1 LLFCWEDQ
9 QETSMPIT
17 ATTDPTRLS
26 QTPVTAAIASAAAK
40 TGMDF
45 NYLMGQARIESGLNP
60 NAQAKTSSASG
71 LFQFTKQTWLATVKA
86 HGADHGL
93 GLAAAA
99 ITQNAGGRYSVSD
112 PAQRD
117 TILNMRFAPEAAS
130 AMAAEFA
137 SDNADYLN
145 GELGR
150 APEQVD
156 LYLAHFLGA
165 AGAARFLKSYQANPD
180 GAAAPELPKAAAAN
194 RSVFYA
200 ASGAHRSFAEIRQR
214 FAAKLGNAGTPTP
227 AAPPPTRPYSIARKT
242 PERFSE
248 FPSMRVIEPMPHH
261 LSLDFAHA
269 AYGKLAAMGAKA

>member
-1 LLFCWEDQ
+1 
-9 QETSMPIT
+9 MPIT

-26 QTPVTAAIASAAAK
+26 PTPVTAAIASAAAK

-45 NYLMGQARIESGLNP
+45 NYLLNQARIESGLNP

-71 LFQFTKQTWLATVKA
+71 LFQFTKQTWLATVKT
-86 HGADHGL
+86 HGAEHGL
-93 GLAAAA
+93 GSAADA
-99 ITQNAGGRYSVSD
+99 IARNADGEYYVSNPSLQND
-112 PAQRD
+112 
-117 TILNMRFAPEAAS
+117 ILDMRFAPEPAS

-137 SDNADYLN
+137 LDNADYLT

-180 GAAAPELPKAAAAN
+180 IAAAPELPKAAAAN
-194 RSVFYA
+194 RSIFYA
-200 ASGAHRSFAEIRQR
+200 VNGTPKSFAEIRQR
-214 FAAKLGNAGTPTP
+214 FAAKLASAGSPPAPLPQTATYSVVQGTPGIL
-227 AAPPPTRPYSIARKT
+227 R
-242 PERFSE
+242 E
-248 FPSMRVIEPMPHH
+248 FPHMRSIEAMPHR

-269 AYGKLAAMGAKA
+269 AYGKLAAMGSKA